1 MDISLIDA
9 QRVYGA
15 VKSDIAPQSNSGD
28 NVFGRMV
35 EDFQAQ
41 LTETEEIAKGAILGT
56 ADPHTLVEALAN
68 TQLAVETA
76 VTVRDRVVEAYQEI
90 LRMPV

>member
-1 MDISLIDA
+1 MDVKLTQA
-9 QRVYGA
+9 LRGYGA
-15 VKSDIAPQSNSGD
+15 VKTNIPASDQGESVLGSAAK
-28 NVFGRMV
+28 
-35 EDFQAQ
+35 DF
-41 LTETEEIAKGAILGT
+41 TETLAKSEMIAQQAMAGN
-56 ADPHTLVEALAN
+56 ADPHALVEALAN